1 MGITRPIAE
10 HARRLPGETALVFE
24 NRKTTRGELD
34 LLVARIASFIASR
47 TPPGGAV
54 ALDLPNGPQLAVLF
68 LAVAA
73 AGRDAQIFDHNWP
86 TATVADVIRKLGSDL
101 VVTARKDLEHSGA
114 IDIATDIE
122 LSRLA
127 DALGAP
133 SDFRRLSDPDPGAI
147 FYTGFT
153 SGSTGLPKGF
163 RRTHRSWTDSFAGA
177 QAEFDI
183 GPADCV
189 HALGPLSQSMGLYGL
204 ASTLHAGAK
213 YILSRGFQAH
223 SALRLISSQRVTVLY
238 PVPTQ
243 LLLMI
248 EAAEAENTVYPGV
261 RLILSSGAKWPSKQN
276 RRLKKVFP
284 NAVFAECYGASETSF
299 ITLARHDKRVPK
311 DSVGRAF
318 PGVAVTIR
326 DEGGKELK
334 TGKTGLV
341 FVESPLVFSGYA
353 GKEGDIRRH
362 GNAISVG
369 DLGRLDEKGFLYL
382 TGRSD
387 RLIISSGRNI
397 QPEEVE
403 SLLERHPLIGNAA
416 VFGIADEKRGAR
428 LVALLQLRGQVKP
441 SVPDLVQHLRQF
453 LPAHKIPTRFA
464 AAESWPQTRSGK
476 SDFPK
481 LRKIW
486 DAGNYEV
493 LA

>member
-10 HARRLPGETALVFE
+10 HARRLPGEVALVFE
-24 NRKTTRGELD
+24 NQKTTRGELD
-34 LLVARIASFIASR
+34 LLVARLASFIASR

-54 ALDLPNGPQLAVLF
+54 ALDLPNGPALAVLF
-68 LAVAA
+68 LATAA
-73 AGRDAQIFDHNWP
+73 AGRDAQILDHNWP
-86 TATVADVIRKLGSDL
+86 TATVAEVTRKLGSDL
-101 VVTARKDLEHSGA
+101 VITARKDLEDSAA
-114 IDIATDIE
+114 IDIAPDIA

-127 DALGAP
+127 EALGAP
-133 SDFRRLSDPDPGAI
+133 SDFRRLSDPDPSAI

-163 RRTHRSWTDSFAGA
+163 RRTHRSWTESFSGA
-177 QAEFDI
+177 QREFDI
-183 GPADCV
+183 GPSDCV
-189 HALGPLSQSMGLYGL
+189 HACGPLSQSMGLYGL

-213 YILSRGFQAH
+213 YVLARGFQAH

-248 EAAEAENTVYPGV
+248 EAAEAESKVYPGV
-261 RLILSSGAKWPSKQN
+261 RLILSSGAKWPAKQN
-276 RRLKKVFP
+276 KRLKAVFP

-326 DEGGKELK
+326 DEAGRELK

-341 FVESPLVFSGYA
+341 FIESPLVFSGYA
-353 GKEGDIRRH
+353 GEGEIRRH
-362 GNAISVG
+362 GDALSVG
-369 DLGRLDEKGFLYL
+369 DLGHLDEKGFLYL
-382 TGRSD
+382 TGRAD

-397 QPEEVE
+397 HPEEIE

-428 LVALLQLRGQVKP
+428 LVALLHLRGQVKP
-441 SVPDLVQHLRQF
+441 SASDLSQHLRQF
-453 LPAHKIPTRFA
+453 LPGHKIPTRFA
-464 AAESWPQTRSGK
+464 AAGKWLTTRSGK

-486 DAGNYEV
+486 DDGKYEV